1 MTKRRQS
8 MISINISELIWTV
21 INFFLLLFLLNR
33 FLYKPVISFMEQ
45 RQARIDAKLREEEE
59 AKARIEENDARILD
73 EKARSREEAKKL
85 ALNAEEIEK
94 HNAEVL
100 QEAKK
105 ASVQNRK
112 DSEAALSQRQE
123 KTAQQ
128 LHEAAPE
135 LAAMLAEK
143 LLSEE

>member
-1 MTKRRQS
+1 

-73 EKARSREEAKKL
+73 EKARSREEAKTIL
-85 ALNAEEIEK
+85 AQNAEELEK
-94 HNAEVL
+94 RNAETM

-105 ASVQNRK
+105 NSVQNRK
-112 DSEAALSQRQE
+112 ASEEALAE
-123 KTAQQ
+123 KQKRTAEQ
-128 LHEAAPE
+128 LRTETPE
-135 LAAMLAEK
+135 LAALLAER
-143 LLSEE
+143 LLSGE

>member
-1 MTKRRQS
+1 

-21 INFFLLLFLLNR
+21 INFFLLFFLLNR
-33 FLYKPVISFMEQ
+33 FLYKPVSSFMEE

-85 ALNAEEIEK
+85 LALNAEEIEK

-100 QEAKK
+100 QEARK

-135 LAAMLAEK
+135 LAALLAEK
-143 LLSEE
+143 LLSDE

>member
-1 MTKRRQS
+1 

-21 INFFLLLFLLNR
+21 INFFLLFFLLNR
-33 FLYKPVISFMEQ
+33 FLYKPVLSFMEA

-59 AKARIEENDARILD
+59 AKACIEDNDARIQD
-73 EKARSREEAKKL
+73 EMARSREEAKKLL

-105 ASVQNRK
+105 ASAQNRK
-112 DSEAALSQRQE
+112 DSEAALAQNKE

-135 LAAMLAEK
+135 LAAMLAER

>member
-1 MTKRRQS
+1 

-33 FLYKPVISFMEQ
+33 FLFKPVTSFMEN
-45 RQARIDAKLREEEE
+45 RQARIDAKLKEEQD
-59 AKARIEENDARILD
+59 AKAVIEENDERLLE
-73 EKARSREEAKKL
+73 EKARSREEAKKLL

-112 DSEAALSQRQE
+112 DSEAALSQKQE

>member
-1 MTKRRQS
+1 

-59 AKARIEENDARILD
+59 ARARIEENDARILE
-73 EKARSREEAKKL
+73 EKARSREEAKKLL

-112 DSEAALSQRQE
+112 DSEAALSQKQE

>member
-1 MTKRRQS
+1 

-45 RQARIDAKLREEEE
+45 RQAQIDAKLREEEE
-59 AKARIEENDARILD
+59 AKVRIEENDARILD

-85 ALNAEEIEK
+85 LALNAEEIEK
-94 HNAEVL
+94 HNAVVL

-112 DSEAALSQRQE
+112 DSEAALSQKQE

>member
-1 MTKRRQS
+1 

-59 AKARIEENDARILD
+59 AKARIEENDARILE
-73 EKARSREEAKKL
+73 EKNRSREEAKKIL
-85 ALNAEEIEK
+85 AQNAEEIEK

-112 DSEAALSQRQE
+112 DLEAALSQRQE

>member
-1 MTKRRQS
+1 

-21 INFFLLLFLLNR
+21 INFSLLLFLLNR

-73 EKARSREEAKKL
+73 EKARSREEAKKLL

>member
-1 MTKRRQS
+1 

-33 FLYKPVISFMEQ
+33 FLYKPVISFMEE
-45 RQARIDAKLREEEE
+45 RQ
-59 AKARIEENDARILD
+59 ARIEENDARLLD
-73 EKARSREEAKKL
+73 EKAKSREEAKKIL

-112 DSEAALSQRQE
+112 DAEAALSQRQD

-135 LAAMLAEK
+135 LAALLTEK
-143 LLSEE
+143 LLGEE

>member
-1 MTKRRQS
+1 

-21 INFFLLLFLLNR
+21 INFFLLLCLLNR

-85 ALNAEEIEK
+85 LALNAEEIEK

-112 DSEAALSQRQE
+112 DSEAALSQKQE

>member
-1 MTKRRQS
+1 
-8 MISINISELIWTV
+8 MISINISELIWIV

-73 EKARSREEAKKL
+73 EKARSREEAKKIL

-112 DSEAALSQRQE
+112 DSEAALSQKQE

>member
-1 MTKRRQS
+1 

-59 AKARIEENDARILD
+59 AKARIEENDARILE
-73 EKARSREEAKKL
+73 EKARIREEAKKLL

>member
-1 MTKRRQS
+1 

-59 AKARIEENDARILD
+59 AKARIEENDARILE
-73 EKARSREEAKKL
+73 EKARSREEAKKLL

-112 DSEAALSQRQE
+112 DSEEALSQRQE

>member
-1 MTKRRQS
+1 

-33 FLYKPVISFMEQ
+33 FLYKPVISFMEE

-59 AKARIEENDARILD
+59 AKARIEENDARLLD
-73 EKARSREEAKKL
+73 EKAKSREEAKKIL

-112 DSEAALSQRQE
+112 DAETALSQRQD

-135 LAAMLAEK
+135 LAALLTEK
-143 LLSEE
+143 LLGEE

>member
-1 MTKRRQS
+1 

-45 RQARIDAKLREEEE
+45 RQARVDAKLREEEE

-73 EKARSREEAKKL
+73 EKARSREEAKKLL

-112 DSEAALSQRQE
+112 DSEAALSQKQE

>member
-1 MTKRRQS
+1 

-45 RQARIDAKLREEEE
+45 RQAQIDAKLREEEE
-59 AKARIEENDARILD
+59 AKVRIEENDARILD
-73 EKARSREEAKKL
+73 EKARSREEAKKLL

-112 DSEAALSQRQE
+112 DSEAALSQKQE

>member
-1 MTKRRQS
+1 

-73 EKARSREEAKKL
+73 EKARSREEESKSTTRKCCRRQKKPRCRTGK
-85 ALNAEEIEK
+85 I
-94 HNAEVL
+94 
-100 QEAKK
+100 
-105 ASVQNRK
+105 RK
-112 DSEAALSQRQE
+112 RHFLRDRKRLRSSFMRLRRSLR
-123 KTAQQ
+123 
-128 LHEAAPE
+128 PCWRR
-135 LAAMLAEK
+135 
-143 LLSEE
+143 SS

>member
-1 MTKRRQS
+1 

-85 ALNAEEIEK
+85 LALNAEEIEK
-94 HNAEVL
+94 HML

>member
-1 MTKRRQS
+1 

-73 EKARSREEAKKL
+73 EKARSREEAKKIL

-112 DSEAALSQRQE
+112 DSEAALFQRQE